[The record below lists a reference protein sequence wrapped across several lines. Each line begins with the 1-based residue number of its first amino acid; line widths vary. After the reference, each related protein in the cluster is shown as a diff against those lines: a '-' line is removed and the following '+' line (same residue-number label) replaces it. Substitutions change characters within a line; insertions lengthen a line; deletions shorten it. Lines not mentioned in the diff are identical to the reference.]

1 MKNKTK
7 SWLNILAFI
16 SVIAVNYL
24 SVTGLFNNLTQ
35 KDVSEMFPTLIT
47 PATFAFSIWGVIYL
61 LVFISLGVMIFRNKE
76 KEYDEAIQAFSILF
90 WISCLANI
98 LWNITFLYLNLV
110 LSSVMIFILLISL
123 TEIIRKISKI
133 DSLPK
138 LLLPLTFGMYAGW
151 VLIATVINFSAT
163 LVQMKWAGFGLDVQ
177 VWTNIILAVSL
188 IIVLFVTFKTKN
200 AILVVPV
207 AWGYFAIYKEHAH
220 LVSLIGIFVLAGIG
234 IFQFIQNRN
243 QIQGL
248 EKYHSSTKY

>member
-7 SWLNILAFI
+7 SLLNMLAFI

-61 LVFISLGVMIFRNKE
+61 LVFISLGIMIFRNKE
-76 KEYDEAIQAFSILF
+76 KEYDEAIQTFSILF

-98 LWNITFLYLNLV
+98 LWNVTFLYLNLV
-110 LSSVMIFILLISL
+110 LSSLMIFILLISL
-123 TEIIRKISKI
+123 TEIVRKLSRI

-138 LLLPLTFGMYAGW
+138 FLLPLTFGMYAGW
-151 VLIATVINFSAT
+151 VLIATVINIAAT
-163 LVQMKWAGFGLDVQ
+163 LVQMKWVGFGLDAQ
-177 VWTNIILAVSL
+177 VWTNIILVIALL
-188 IIVLFVTFKTKN
+188 IVFIVTLKTKN

-207 AWGYFAIYKEHAH
+207 AWGYFAIYKEHTH
-220 LVSLIGIFVLAGIG
+220 IISLIGIFILLGIG
-234 IFQFIQNRN
+234 VFQFIQNRN
-243 QIQGL
+243 QIQGM
-248 EKYHSSTKY
+248 EKYN

>member
-1 MKNKTK
+1 MKNRTK
-7 SWLNILAFI
+7 SWLNMLAFI

-24 SVTGLFNNLTQ
+24 SVTGLFNNLAQ

-61 LVFISLGVMIFRNKE
+61 LVFLSMGIMIFRNKE

-98 LWNITFLYLNLV
+98 LWNVTFLYLNLA
-110 LSSVMIFILLISL
+110 LSSLMILILLISL

-151 VLIATVINFSAT
+151 VLIATVINIAAT
-163 LVQMKWAGFGLDVQ
+163 LVQMKWNGFGLNSQ
-177 VWTNIILAVSL
+177 VWTNIILVVSL
-188 IIVLFVTFKTKN
+188 VIVFFVTMKTKN
-200 AILVVPV
+200 AILVIPV
-207 AWGYFAIYKEHAH
+207 AWGYFAIYKEHGH
-220 LVSLIGIFVLAGIG
+220 IVSLVGFFVLIAIG
-234 IFQFIQNRN
+234 VFQFIQNRN

-248 EKYHSSTKY
+248 EKYN